1 MSTAEEHRWQ
11 DSLELISVDTDMRA
25 QEIANSELGEDRRL
39 VLVQSDG
46 GEFLEGCIQRFD
58 LIFADAWPGKY
69 SHLEAALDV
78 LKPGGIYVVDDMLP
92 QPNWPDDHAPNA
104 AALLERLLR
113 LPGFA
118 ITQLGWSTGLVL
130 CVKLPARNQQGVRPT

>member
-1 MSTAEEHRWQ
+1 MDNASR
-11 DSLELISVDTDMRA
+11 LISIDTDPHA
-25 QEIANSELGEDRRL
+25 QEIARSELGGDHRL
-39 VLVQSDG
+39 ALLEGDAG
-46 GEFLEGCIQRFD
+46 RFLESCTVRFD

-69 SHLEAALDV
+69 SHLDDALGV

-92 QPNWPDDHAPNA
+92 QPNWPDDHAPRA

-130 CVKLPARNQQGVRPT
+130 CVKLPAGNQEGARTT